1 MQTEYDIIIIGGGPA
16 GMTAGIYATR
26 AGAKVLMI
34 EKNGVGGQVALTS
47 TIANYPGCKDID
59 GFILSQNMFEQVT
72 ALGVETLF
80 AEVDNVILD
89 KKIKQVIANGVTYT
103 APAIILSMGAYSRGL
118 GIESEKKFIGKG
130 VSYCAVC
137 DGAFFRG
144 KTVAVVGGGNTALQD
159 AIYLSPIVKKV
170 YLVHRREGFRAD
182 DVVVSDLEN
191 LCKTANIEKCLNKV
205 VIDLQGENKLEKM
218 VLRDVQT
225 MEEKSIDVDG
235 VFVAIGRNPN
245 VELLNGAVE
254 LSNGYIKVNAQME
267 TNIAGVYACGDI
279 IDKSLR
285 QIATAIADG
294 AIAGTNASS
303 FAKKINKNS
312 TKNNKKIS

>member
-1 MQTEYDIIIIGGGPA
+1 MQTEYDVIIIGGGPA

-59 GFILSQNMFEQVT
+59 GFMLSQNMFEQAT

-80 AEVDNVILD
+80 AEVDNCILD
-89 KKIKQVIANGVTYT
+89 EKIKKVVANGVTYK
-103 APAIILSMGAYSRGL
+103 APAIILSMGACSRGL
-118 GIESEKKFIGKG
+118 GIENEKKFIGKG

-137 DGAFFRG
+137 DGAFFRN

-159 AIYLSPIVKKV
+159 AIYLSPIAKKV

-182 DVVVSDLEN
+182 SVVVEEFEK

-205 VIDLQGENKLEKM
+205 VVDLQGDNKLEKM
-218 VLRDVQT
+218 ILRDVQDNT
-225 MEEKSIDVDG
+225 ENDICVDG

-245 VELLNGAVE
+245 VELLNGEIA
-254 LSNGYIKVNAQME
+254 LSNGYIKVNSQME

-285 QIATAIADG
+285 QIATAISDG

-303 FAKKINKNS
+303 YAKKNK
-312 TKNNKKIS
+312 